1 MATTLEKIRLKIEDA
16 VNDAVTN
23 ESVIEWCNDAQ
34 SEIMMAIDI
43 PDSATLSVNTTDLSY
58 PLVPTNI
65 KRINRLWLSSERS
78 AGVDRDINVPYRIY
92 DGSIVFAQRFGK
104 EDTLNIEYYRHLTY
118 FTAITQNI
126 DIDDRYATLYSSYG
140 IAQYYDSPKVIER
153 LGELPAQR
161 QYDKH
166 YGRHMNIRNQISAQY
181 LMEMQPSTIKEAY

>member
-1 MATTLEKIRLKIEDA
+1 MATTLSQIRFKIQTTVQDDISTD
-16 VNDAVTN
+16 
-23 ESVIEWCNDAQ
+23 SVIEWCNDAQ
-34 SEIMMAIDI
+34 SEIMMAIDV

-58 PLVPTNI
+58 ALVPTNI
-65 KRINRLWLSSERS
+65 KRINRLWISSERS

-92 DGSIVFAQRFGK
+92 DGSIVFAQRFSK

-118 FTAITQNI
+118 FTAITENI

-140 IAQYYDSPKVIER
+140 VAQYYDSPKVIER
-153 LGELPAQR
+153 LGELPARR

-181 LMEMQPSTIKEAY
+181 TMQLQPSTIKEGY